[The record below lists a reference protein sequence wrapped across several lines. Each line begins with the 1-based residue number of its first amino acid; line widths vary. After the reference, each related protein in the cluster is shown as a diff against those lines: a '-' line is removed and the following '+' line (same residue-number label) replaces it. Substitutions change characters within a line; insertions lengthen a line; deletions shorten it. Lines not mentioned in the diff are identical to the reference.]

1 MKQKIAKKGE
11 TKAEI
16 CVKMHISFVYKGLE
30 CVYLQK
36 RNSKQI
42 YDQIK
47 RKYNSRRKNALLS
60 LKFCFKKIN
69 LKINCEK
76 KCLGAAMN

>member
-36 RNSKQI
+36 RNRKQM

-47 RKYNSRRKNALLS
+47 ENTTVGE
-60 LKFCFKKIN
+60 KKIN
-69 LKINCEK
+69 CSFF
-76 KCLGAAMN
+76 

>member
-30 CVYLQK
+30 YVDLQK
-36 RNSKQI
+36 WNRKQM

-47 RKYNSRRKNALLS
+47 ERYNRRRN
-60 LKFCFKKIN
+60 KIHWTFFQI
-69 LKINCEK
+69 L
-76 KCLGAAMN
+76 